1 MNLLGS
7 PNIEDL
13 NSKLHADSLLLVE
26 RETGDI
32 LYERNAYK
40 RMYPASTTK
49 MLTAIIVLEKC
60 DLEEIATVSETAV
73 NSVPK
78 SYTIAHLEKLRIE
91 DLLYAMLIPSGN
103 DAANVLAEHVSG
115 SIPEFANL
123 MNETA
128 RSLGLENSNFT
139 NPSRTS

>member
-1 MNLLGS
+1 MF
-7 PNIEDL
+7 
-13 NSKLHADSLLLVE
+13 
-26 RETGDI
+26 
-32 LYERNAYK
+32 ERNSRE

-60 DLEEIATVSETAV
+60 DLDEIATVSEIAV

-78 SYTIAHLEKLRIE
+78 SYTIAHLQIGEKLRIE

-115 SIPEFANL
+115 SILEFANL